1 MSIGPSGEGQKL
13 KWRRTKAE
21 VEKDEGLSGEGR
33 KTQVEKD
40 EGPKAKALLSILI
53 VVEGLD

>member
-1 MSIGPSGEGQKL
+1 
-13 KWRRTKAE
+13 
-21 VEKDEGLSGEGR
+21 VEKDKGPSGEGR

-40 EGPKAKALLSILI
+40 EGPKAKALLSII